1 MSPLSS
7 PIEIQS
13 LTALEH
19 AGHSSA
25 ALRAGIVNIFRAT
38 AATWPSDDNDARAF
52 QHLWLDQYLKH
63 ERDLVFVA
71 HANGTIVGYLVGC
84 QINPASSPRFQ
95 TLNYFQ
101 TFAPYC
107 TAYPA
112 HLHVNLDAAIRGQAV
127 GARLIEAFCARLR
140 ADQCPGVHVVTGAT
154 MRNVSFYQRLGF
166 REIARAP
173 RGISAVLFLGRDLT
187 E

>member
-127 GARLIEAFCARLR
+127 GARPRRHRGHHAQRQLLPKTRL
-140 ADQCPGVHVVTGAT
+140 PGDRTRPSRDFSRT
-154 MRNVSFYQRLGF
+154 FF
-166 REIARAP
+166 R
-173 RGISAVLFLGRDLT
+173 T
-187 E
+187 